1 MRPSYLGSAE
11 SANASSQALVELLV
25 LLKHQLR
32 SNIEIGGLVSQQ
44 IPYGCSGQLRLWVLK
59 PCSSLAQRLG
69 LVVAE
74 FDRDRHGSFHS
85 LSNDGTF
92 LG

>member
-1 MRPSYLGSAE
+1 
-11 SANASSQALVELLV
+11 
-25 LLKHQLR
+25 
-32 SNIEIGGLVSQQ
+32 VSQQ
-44 IPYGCSGQLRLWVLK
+44 IPYGCSGQLLLWVLK

>member
-1 MRPSYLGSAE
+1 MRGS
-11 SANASSQALVELLV
+11 
-25 LLKHQLR
+25 
-32 SNIEIGGLVSQQ
+32 IEIGGLMSQQ
-44 IPYGCSGQLRLWVLK
+44 IPYGCSGQLRLWYLE
-59 PCSSLAQRLG
+59 PSGSLAERLG

-74 FDRDRHGSFHS
+74 FDRDRHGSFYS

>member
-1 MRPSYLGSAE
+1 
-11 SANASSQALVELLV
+11 LLIIRGA
-25 LLKHQLR
+25 LKHPLR
-32 SNIEIGGLVSQQ
+32 SNIEIGGLMSQQ
-44 IPYGCSGQLRLWVLK
+44 K
-59 PCSSLAQRLG
+59 PCSSLAQSLG

-74 FDRDRHGSFHS
+74 FDRDRHGSFHL